1 MAGLIYGS
9 LADAIARKPPPT
21 AAAFS
26 SDLSSIAFAG
36 FLSVVIVMFLADF
49 FHTTGALAAI
59 SEPAQLH
66 MLNGAIKNSDT
77 GVLAFRS
84 KGIFGG
90 LFIVLN
96 ITTYLDKLTDLIAGE
111 RTVLS
116 IITVGILFISCLFFY
131 LFSKLYD
138 RARL

>member
-1 MAGLIYGS
+1 
-9 LADAIARKPPPT
+9 
-21 AAAFS
+21 
-26 SDLSSIAFAG
+26 
-36 FLSVVIVMFLADF
+36 
-49 FHTTGALAAI
+49 
-59 SEPAQLH
+59 

-84 KGIFGG
+84 KGIFGS